1 MYDVTHP
8 GGWKYGV
15 SEQSESLEFIR
26 VFDCSGLLLSSMAQR
41 QFQTFQ
47 DVPRFSSIG

>member
-8 GGWKYGV
+8 GGWKYVV

-26 VFDCSGLLLSSMAQR
+26 VFDCSGSAAKFR
-41 QFQTFQ
+41 GTAP
-47 DVPRFSSIG
+47 V